1 MYAPFTT
8 AREDPAEGRGQRHY
22 NVCEKYRWYFYVID
36 CIWLKDPE
44 MSQVSLF
51 SSLKELPT
59 QETFFNE
66 NKNNTQLLPGPV
78 PNISKQNYPV

>member
-1 MYAPFTT
+1 MDVHLQLGFGKLL
-8 AREDPAEGRGQRHY
+8 AE
-22 NVCEKYRWYFYVID
+22 NIFIKKSTELF
-36 CIWLKDPE
+36 IWLKDPE